1 MLPNLN
7 ADSRDNNRTRWNEPS
22 EGAGPQNPEPVI
34 LALVDQAI
42 AEQTIR
48 RIMRTAGFAE
58 DKDDQLVFSAA
69 DNTSGRTYPAGDTPA
84 SRKFVQSA
92 KDRARE
98 VERAVPGARTSVD
111 VVDQW
116 VNISVTMPPE
126 AKKSPKQLDREIA
139 EALAKPR
146 ASSRKIG
153 YGLSAIDDDEWS
165 WSVEALRE
173 GQTAWGTG
181 SDTIAEG
188 VEYTKAEAVAN
199 IKKALASLGVD
210 VKDAVRLPF

>member
-1 MLPNLN
+1 M
-7 ADSRDNNRTRWNEPS
+7 
-22 EGAGPQNPEPVI
+22 
-34 LALVDQAI
+34 DQAI

-48 RIMRTAGFAE
+48 RILRTAGFAE
-58 DKDDQLVFSAA
+58 DKVHPLVFSAA
-69 DNTSGRTYPAGDTPA
+69 DNTSGRTYPAGDKPA
-84 SRKFVQSA
+84 SLKFVQSA

-98 VERAVPGARTSVD
+98 VELAVPGARTRVN

-116 VNISVTMPPE
+116 VNIRVTLPPE

-139 EALAKPR
+139 EVLAKPR

-165 WSVEALRE
+165 WSVEAMRE
-173 GQTAWGTG
+173 GQTTWGTG
-181 SDTIAEG
+181 SDTIAGG
-188 VEYTKAEAVAN
+188 VEYTKTEAVAN

-210 VKDAVRLPF
+210 VKDAVALPF

>member
-1 MLPNLN
+1 M
-7 ADSRDNNRTRWNEPS
+7 
-22 EGAGPQNPEPVI
+22 
-34 LALVDQAI
+34 DQAI

-58 DKDDQLVFSAA
+58 DKDDPFVFSAA
-69 DNTSGRTYPAGDTPA
+69 DNTSGRTYPYGDKPA
-84 SRKFVQSA
+84 NRKFVQLA
-92 KDRARE
+92 KDHARE
-98 VERAVPGARTSVD
+98 VERAVPGARTRVD

-116 VNISVTMPPE
+116 VNIRVTLPKK
-126 AKKSPKQLDREIA
+126 AKKSPKQLDHEVA

-146 ASSRKIG
+146 EPSRKIG
-153 YGLSAIDDDEWS
+153 YGLSAIDEDEWS

-199 IKKALASLGVD
+199 IKKALASLGID
-210 VKDAVRLPF
+210 VKDAVPLPF